1 MVNKTTT
8 STKRSSRKCGSII
21 TILLLPSL
29 CAERKRTKGNTNNLS
44 LLEQRSAGSSGL
56 FLALALLQ
64 EGLGDQ
70 DLILSGNGAVQR
82 QTVTGQYSLSKTA
95 NQRILAE
102 SKNCS
107 IERRILN

>member
-1 MVNKTTT
+1 VHNEEKK
-8 STKRSSRKCGSII
+8 S
-21 TILLLPSL
+21 
-29 CAERKRTKGNTNNLS
+29 NTNLLS
-44 LLEQRSAGSSGL
+44 LLEEGSTGSSGL

-70 DLILSGNGAVQR
+70 DLILSGNGAVKR
-82 QTVTGQYSLSKTA
+82 PTVTGQYSLSKTE

-107 IERRILN
+107 I